1 MTKMTQK
8 DRIHLVNRKVDADSM
23 LMLMTKT
30 MIKTNFGH
38 QELGWTQQMQKV
50 TAKELL
56 QLSMGM
62 ALANLELQDST
73 D

>member
-1 MTKMTQK
+1 MKVLMTKMTQK

-38 QELGWTQQMQKV
+38 QELG
-50 TAKELL
+50 
-56 QLSMGM
+56 
-62 ALANLELQDST
+62 
-73 D
+73 